1 MGRRPFAVLTTLP
14 TYFETMTRPRSI
26 SVPVVLTLC
35 ATLAV
40 ACENGQSATN
50 STKDTNTAT
59 ALHDAVAKDSATKD
73 SLARARQDSINR
85 TLPGYVIDSILPVEE
100 QLRRFRAS
108 IGGETVTA
116 LQHGSASRDALVNR
130 FVKALVAGDS
140 VELRAMALTPREFAD
155 LVYPESPNTKP
166 PYQQDPALVWRTIQ
180 NPSESGFIR
189 LVRRAGGVPVTLK
202 SYRCDPKAVSE
213 GKNRLWGNCVLTLV
227 GEKGDTSTHR
237 FFGSILERGGQFKF
251 MSYKNEF

>member
-1 MGRRPFAVLTTLP
+1 MRRT
-14 TYFETMTRPRSI
+14 RSI
-26 SVPVVLTLC
+26 FIPVVFTLG
-35 ATLAV
+35 AISAA
-40 ACENGQSATN
+40 ACDGNNSAANSANGA
-50 STKDTNTAT
+50 NTAT
-59 ALHDAVAKDSATKD
+59 ALGNAVAKDSATND
-73 SLARARQDSINR
+73 SIARARQDSINR
-85 TLPGYVIDSILPVEE
+85 TLPGYVVDSILPVEE

-108 IGGETVTA
+108 IGGETVTS
-116 LQHGSASRDALVNR
+116 LQHGSASRDALVHR
-130 FVKALVAGDS
+130 FMKAVVAADS
-140 VELRAMALTPREFAD
+140 VELRAMAVSAREFAD
-155 LVYPESPNTKP
+155 LVYPESPNTRP

-189 LVRRAGGVPVTLK
+189 LVRRAGGVPVTLR
-202 SYRCDPKAVSE
+202 SYRCDVKPASE